1 MKFRFR
7 LLTIVSSCVVVPVRP
22 AGSRAAARHRHSV
35 AAALLSP
42 PNPMPL
48 QNDSPWPPPP
58 QTSNRR
64 TPRVARYRQD
74 NSLQIPLL
82 LLPSTYE
89 TPGSPTIAELPGPP
103 PALAPG
109 NQCDPPKPS
118 RRNSSHAGGPP
129 SRLPDQSSAS
139 SGRPATRPAGWHHSG
154 EQSPPSLIASLSP
167 AGASARHPSWSSFF
181 LPFVLF
187 MSLRGFHGLLRIQ
200 FSLQLAAAC
209 GPSDRFR
216 FAMCDSTKH
225 SAIRCTRGSLRRG
238 PHRASAQSPS

>member
-1 MKFRFR
+1 MCALKGSHSKGKIRTDRILNYSNPSILQGMEFRFR
-7 LLTIVSSCVVVPVRP
+7 LLTIVSSCAVVPVPP

-35 AAALLSP
+35 VAALPSPAQPAPLSS
-42 PNPMPL
+42 
-48 QNDSPWPPPP
+48 DCPWHPPP

-64 TPRVARYRQD
+64 TPRVARYRRD

-129 SRLPDQSSAS
+129 SHLPDQSSAS

-167 AGASARHPSWSSFF
+167 TAASARHRSLSSLPSVCSVPVSTRLPWTSS
-181 LPFVLF
+181 
-187 MSLRGFHGLLRIQ
+187 
-200 FSLQLAAAC
+200 A
-209 GPSDRFR
+209 
-216 FAMCDSTKH
+216 
-225 SAIRCTRGSLRRG
+225 
-238 PHRASAQSPS
+238 